1 VESNDIDLFAR
12 MLTFMSIFF
21 LYFLNIQNWSF
32 KENIKYSEWI
42 HVEKIRW
49 KNENGMGLEE
59 KQLCIKKSWGN

>member
-49 KNENGMGLEE
+49 KN
-59 KQLCIKKSWGN
+59 